1 MELYNMGN
9 LSKLAASWKKVEPI
23 AFSNVPDGDYLC
35 DLKEIT
41 LGQSKAG
48 RWQVVLS
55 WEIADGE
62 YVGKVQKQFYGITDN
77 AGNADVTGMGYWKA
91 VTEAL
96 GIDLPEDPSEWQEH
110 FDAYVGSLENYF
122 ECAMKANG
130 NYVNV
135 YINQMSETTKG
146 GEEQSEEE
154 AGEAAVEEE
163 AAEEEAA
170 EEAVEEEQQVQVPT
184 KKVLARPL
192 SKPVA
197 LPVKKGVVVPAKQ
210 VMPSLKRR

>member
-1 MELYNMGN
+1 MGN

-77 AGNADVTGMGYWKA
+77 AGNADATGMGYLKA
-91 VTEAL
+91 VTEVL
-96 GIDLPEDPSEWQEH
+96 GIDLPDDPSEWQEH

-146 GEEQSEEE
+146 GEEQPEEE
-154 AGEAAVEEE
+154 AGDPESEAEAA
-163 AAEEEAA
+163 AIAEEEAA
-170 EEAVEEEQQVQVPT
+170 ALAEEEEQQVQVPT

-192 SKPVA
+192 SKPA
-197 LPVKKGVVVPAKQ
+197 AMPVKKVAAVPVKK
-210 VMPSLKRR
+210 VLPSLKRR